1 MTNYG
6 NYFPDEEIMSS
17 EYRTPEEYLR
27 LYASRNH
34 KSIEQ
39 AEKSIAVS
47 LFKDYAKE
55 REKDRQ
61 DLNKN

>member
-1 MTNYG
+1 
-6 NYFPDEEIMSS
+6 MSS